1 MKKFLFIIAI
11 VFAKTLGAQNTN
23 FFDYA
28 GGATVTTNGTQWSGG
43 ASARAHNSN
52 TSLTAGQY
60 IIFDMRT
67 EVPIHSISFGT
78 YWSSDPRFIPLG
90 YTIAY
95 SADGI
100 TYTNSVVETNNSNVN
115 PVHNSLNAPASRFWK
130 LTVTALQAGQTS
142 CSIANFR
149 LVSHGVGSATSEQ
162 FWTIGGFNS
171 PDINYMAG
179 NVGIGTVIPN
189 RMLHIAGKGTSF
201 GQMIENTGTAVS
213 ETSRLSFKTASG
225 GSDNRAGAIEWY
237 EANTF
242 KGDIRLLRN
251 GGIEI
256 RNQNDQPIFHLTN
269 TGDIFSKKI
278 KVTQTGWP
286 DYVFSPSYQLPS
298 LEEVKKFIAKHQH
311 LPGVPSAAEVEKKG
325 LDLGDNQ
332 AVLLKKIEELT
343 LYIIN
348 QQETLN
354 RQQQQLDGLQKQ
366 LKAAAE
372 KK

>member
-1 MKKFLFIIAI
+1 MKKTLFIAG
-11 VFAKTLGAQNTN
+11 VFATGVATAQNTN
-23 FFDYA
+23 FYDYA
-28 GGATVTTNGTQWSGG
+28 AGATVSTNGKNWSGG
-43 ASARAHNSN
+43 ASARSHTSN
-52 TSLTAGQY
+52 TELTTGQY
-60 IIFDMRT
+60 IIFDLRT
-67 EVPIHSISFGT
+67 EVPVHSLSFGT
-78 YWSSDPRFIPLG
+78 FWSSDARFIPLG
-90 YTIAY
+90 YTVGY
-95 SADGI
+95 SSDGLS
-100 TYTNSVVETNNSNVN
+100 YTNAVVVTNNGDPN
-115 PVHNSLNAPASRFWK
+115 PVHNNLNAPASRYWK
-130 LTVTALQAGQTS
+130 LTVTAPQAGQTYT
-142 CSIANFR
+142 SIANFR
-149 LVSHGVGSATSEQ
+149 LVSHGVGSATSGS
-162 FWTIGGFNS
+162 FWDIGGFNS
-171 PDINYMAG
+171 SSIHYIAG
-179 NVGIGTVIPN
+179 NVGIGTVLPDK
-189 RMLHIAGKGTSF
+189 MLHIAGKGTSF
-201 GQMIENTGTAVS
+201 GQMIENTGTSVS

-256 RNQNDQPIFHLTN
+256 RNQSDQPIFHLTN

-298 LEEVKKFIAKHQH
+298 LEEVKNFIAKNQH
-311 LPGVPSAAEVEKKG
+311 LPGVPSAAEVEEKG
-325 LDLGDNQ
+325 LDLGDSQ

-354 RQQQQLDGLQKQ
+354 RQQQQLDDLRKQ
-366 LKAAAE
+366 LNATTE